1 MPVFIHA
8 DYLDAIGTADQVEIG
23 EAARA
28 ARELAY
34 AEFMTT
40 EGMISEFLRRW
51 SDRGPLMRDRAI
63 EIARAMYLR
72 PGTVISVD
80 FAQFTI
86 ALDAYRGEFRDS
98 ALTLE
103 DVIAVQLLRE
113 SDSTDIL
120 SANFEFQRYGLR
132 PLMA

>member
-8 DYLDAIGTADQVEIG
+8 DYLDAIGAADSVAVGRAVETAD
-23 EAARA
+23 A
-28 ARELAY
+28 LAY
-34 AEFMTT
+34 AEFITT

-63 EIARAMYLR
+63 EVARALYLR
-72 PGTVISVD
+72 PGTVTSVD

-86 ALDAYRGEFRDS
+86 ALEAYRNEFRES

-103 DVIAVQLLRE
+103 DVIAVQFLRE
-113 SDSTDIL
+113 SNSTDIL
-120 SANFEFQRYGLR
+120 SANSEFQRYGLR